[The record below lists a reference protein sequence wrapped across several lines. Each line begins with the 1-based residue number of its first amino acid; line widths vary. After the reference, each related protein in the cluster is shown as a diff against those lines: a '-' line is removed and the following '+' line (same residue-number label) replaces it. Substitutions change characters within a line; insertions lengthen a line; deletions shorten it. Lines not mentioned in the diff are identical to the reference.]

1 MMETIPEYIPR
12 DLYFERIRPFIGS
25 HIIKILVGQR
35 RAGKSYVLYQLMD
48 EIRKGDAGAA
58 IIYINTEFAEFRQ
71 IRTDG
76 DLYDFVSSRLIPGQ
90 KNFVF
95 IDEIQDISDFERAV
109 RSLYAEENCDIYFT
123 GSNAHLLSGEFATYL
138 AGRYIQFQIHPLGYR
153 EFLNFYHLENSTG
166 TLRKYLRIGGM
177 PYLASLPSPPEEEDH
192 LAREYL
198 KNVYESILLRDV
210 LIRENIRNIRFLEN
224 LAEYLADN
232 TGNVFSA
239 NNISKYLKNQK
250 IQIPV
255 QTVITYLAALEKS
268 FIVHRVSRA
277 EVGGL
282 KIFEIGEKYYF
293 EDIGLRN
300 ILARNPPAL
309 DMAKLVENAV
319 YLFLIQRDFTVYVGK
334 AGDKEIDFIAEKE
347 GARLYVQAAW
357 RIGDEATY
365 KRELGNLENIPDNF
379 PKYVVSME
387 EGLSAVTATGII
399 CMNLKDF
406 LMMEI

>member
-1 MMETIPEYIPR
+1 MMEIKQEYIPR
-12 DLYFERIRPFIGS
+12 DLYFERIKPFIGS
-25 HIIKILVGQR
+25 HIIKVLAGQR
-35 RAGKSYVLYQLMD
+35 RVGKSYVLYQLMG
-48 EIRKGDAGAA
+48 EIRKGDGAA
-58 IIYINTEFAEFRQ
+58 NIIYVNTEFAEFRQ
-71 IRTDG
+71 IRTDA
-76 DLYDFVSSRLIPGQ
+76 DLYDYVSSRLASGR

-95 IDEIQDISDFERAV
+95 IDEIQDIADFEKAV
-109 RSLYAEENCDIYFT
+109 RSLYAEENCDLYFT
-123 GSNAHLLSGEFATYL
+123 GSNAHLLSGELATYL

-153 EFLNFYHLENSTG
+153 EFLGFYHLENSIE

-177 PYLASLPSPPEEEDH
+177 PYLASLPAGEEH

-232 TGNVFSA
+232 TGSLFSA

-277 EVGGL
+277 EVKGM

-300 ILARNPPAL
+300 VLAKNPPPL

-319 YLFLIQRDFTVYVGK
+319 YLFLIQREFTVYVGK
-334 AGDKEIDFIAEKE
+334 DGDREIDFIAEKE
-347 GARLYVQAAW
+347 GAKLYVQAAW

-365 KRELGNLENIPDNF
+365 KREFGNLEGIQDNF
-379 PKYVVSME
+379 PKYVVTME
-387 EGLSAVTATGII
+387 EDMSVLTPTGII
-399 CMNLKDF
+399 CMTLKDF
-406 LMMEI
+406 LVMEL